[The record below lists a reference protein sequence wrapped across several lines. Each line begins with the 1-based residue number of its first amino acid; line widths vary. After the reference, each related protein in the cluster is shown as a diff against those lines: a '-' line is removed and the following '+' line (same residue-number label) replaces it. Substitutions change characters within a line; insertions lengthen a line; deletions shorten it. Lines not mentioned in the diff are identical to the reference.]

1 MAKFKRNVAQM
12 CDYVKVAASATTAPV
27 SKPNDGVPGRDYLER
42 LIVVAATTAATP
54 GAVTLFDGDTTLLTH
69 LVGANANA
77 TIYTYELNIT
87 AQTTEGFNIT
97 TGSSVFALAV
107 GSFGSV

>member
-1 MAKFKRNVAQM
+1 MAKFQRDVART

-27 SKPNDGVPGRDYLER
+27 SKSGDGIVGKDYLER

-54 GAVTLFDGDTTLLTH
+54 GAVTLFDGDVTLLTH
-69 LVGANANA
+69 LVGANANG
-77 TIYTYELNIT
+77 TVYTYELNIL

-97 TGSSVFALAV
+97 TGTSVFALAV
-107 GSFGSV
+107 GLFSGV

>member
-1 MAKFKRNVAQM
+1 MPRFQQDTARM
-12 CDYVKVAASATTAPV
+12 CGYVKVAASATTAPV
-27 SKPNDGVPGRDYLER
+27 SKPGDGIVGKDYLER

-77 TIYTYELNIT
+77 TIYTYELNIL

-97 TGSSVFALAV
+97 TGSSVFAIAV
-107 GSFGSV
+107 GVF